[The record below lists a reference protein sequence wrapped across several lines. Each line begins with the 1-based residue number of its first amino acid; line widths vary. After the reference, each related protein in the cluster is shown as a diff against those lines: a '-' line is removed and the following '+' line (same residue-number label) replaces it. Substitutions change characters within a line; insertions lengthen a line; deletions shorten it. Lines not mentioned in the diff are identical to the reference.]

1 MSAVL
6 AGDVDCIILTGGL
19 AYDTAHVE
27 RVTRMVKHIAPVFVY
42 EGEDELQAL
51 AFNGYLAITGQISV
65 KEYVG

>member
-1 MSAVL
+1 
-6 AGDVDCIILTGGL
+6 
-19 AYDTAHVE
+19 
-27 RVTRMVKHIAPVFVY
+27 MVKHIAPVFVY